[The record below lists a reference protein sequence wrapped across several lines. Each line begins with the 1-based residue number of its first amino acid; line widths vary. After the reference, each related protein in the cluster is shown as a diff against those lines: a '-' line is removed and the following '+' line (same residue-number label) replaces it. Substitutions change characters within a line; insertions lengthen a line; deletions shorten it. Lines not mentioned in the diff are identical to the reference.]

1 MENLQ
6 FLTDNTLYLLEL
18 KQDILFHK
26 IPKGKIQYY
35 IEGARSMGRECS
47 REYKGKNIRS
57 ILEKEGISVIV
68 EKNSKGKSFGLRG
81 EIVFS
86 KKEKKI
92 VIYEDS
98 MEQLHAS
105 LKKYYK
111 NIGLKKA
118 YDIHLAHEFYH
129 YLEYKNGKGTNELLD
144 KIESIKLGPYT
155 RKASILK
162 TREIA
167 AHSFCKEFLGLPF
180 NPLIIDYIYLI
191 ETNETSIDA
200 IKACI
205 CDIHYDSDKS

>member
-1 MENLQ
+1 MENLE
-6 FLTDNTLYLLEL
+6 FLTDNALYLLEL
-18 KQDILFHK
+18 QQDILFHK
-26 IPKGKIQYY
+26 IPKKKIQYY
-35 IEGARSMGRECS
+35 IDEAGHIGREYAK
-47 REYKGKNIRS
+47 EYKGKNIRN
-57 ILEKEGISVIV
+57 ILEKEGISVVI
-68 EKNSKGKSFGLRG
+68 EKSSKGKSLGLRG

-105 LKKYYK
+105 LKKHYRD
-111 NIGLKKA
+111 IGLKKA

-129 YLEYKNGKGTNELLD
+129 YLEYKNGKSTNELLD
-144 KIESIKLGPYT
+144 KIESIKIGPYI

-191 ETNETSIDA
+191 ENNEATIA
-200 IKACI
+200 EIKACVYSI
-205 CDIHYDSDKS
+205 SGDCHHS